1 MPVQLRLLDIPV
13 TVYPG
18 RGPYWENPD
27 RAFELDLAFERDL
40 AFELDLAFEHDLAF
54 ELDLALAPARA
65 SYRVLGHLPA
75 HALVEGPGS
84 AQELASAPSPA
95 SALSGV
101 GGV

>member
-1 MPVQLRLLDIPV
+1 MPVQLRLLDNPV

-27 RAFELDLAFERDL
+27 RAFELDRAFER
-40 AFELDLAFEHDLAF
+40 DLAFEHDLAF

-65 SYRVLGHLPA
+65 SYRVLGQLPA

>member
-1 MPVQLRLLDIPV
+1 MPVQLRLLNIPV

-40 AFELDLAFEHDLAF
+40 GFELDLAF
-54 ELDLALAPARA
+54 APAQA
-65 SYRVLGHLPA
+65 SYRVLGQLPA

-84 AQELASAPSPA
+84 AQELASAASPA